1 MKWETQ
7 HRSSSG
13 FSSCLLCL
21 RAPVS
26 GPSGS
31 KCRMLPRPPWG
42 ERGRASWL
50 CRHVAPGAR
59 ATPRCIYGRLLRGA
73 VWEPGPD
80 VTGTCPPPLAALV
93 HLPQED
99 PGASSLPQDPE
110 GLEAGLLGPLPHALA
125 HGPQGT
131 AWVSRA
137 GSRGTGVLGRQQPH
151 TQSPVPGPRLRTGL
165 GSRPS
170 SLLGPFFSGQEG
182 SHHFHG
188 SSGGKQVSEDTL
200 LLASFPRA
208 QGHPGSGVRQ
218 CSGSR
223 PGGVWGSS
231 LLHLVLCPPLDCT
244 ARHVPITPARPS
256 PRLGRAGPGVGGTCP
271 SKMQPARPRA
281 QPHSGAREQ
290 RRPRK
295 GAVLRRRG
303 RCARASPAC
312 ARSSCKA
319 CARRGFF
326 LD

>member
-1 MKWETQ
+1 MW
-7 HRSSSG
+7 
-13 FSSCLLCL
+13 
-21 RAPVS
+21 P
-26 GPSGS
+26 
-31 KCRMLPRPPWG
+31 
-42 ERGRASWL
+42 
-50 CRHVAPGAR
+50 PGAR
-59 ATPRCIYGRLLRGA
+59 ATPCCIYGRLLRGA

-200 LLASFPRA
+200 LLTSFPRA
-208 QGHPGSGVRQ
+208 QDIQVLGCDSAPAAGPAGSGGAHFSFWFCALHWTAPHAMSPSLQPAPRPASAGLALVWVAPAPPRCSLPDPGLSPTVAPGSRDG
-218 CSGSR
+218 
-223 PGGVWGSS
+223 
-231 LLHLVLCPPLDCT
+231 
-244 ARHVPITPARPS
+244 
-256 PRLGRAGPGVGGTCP
+256 LGRAPSSIGVGAVHELP
-271 SKMQPARPRA
+271 PRVR
-281 QPHSGAREQ
+281 GARA
-290 RRPRK
+290 RRVP
-295 GAVLRRRG
+295 GAVSFWIKPQKPLCAACGFASRPAPSGRTRQLVSRG
-303 RCARASPAC
+303 GEAVRC
-312 ARSSCKA
+312 
-319 CARRGFF
+319 FV
-326 LD
+326 

>member
-13 FSSCLLCL
+13 FSSCLFCL

-50 CRHVAPGAR
+50 CRHVAPGGR

-165 GSRPS
+165 GSSPPVYLVLS
-170 SLLGPFFSGQEG
+170 SPAKRAAIISTGLRGESRSQKTRCCSRHFPGPRDIQVLGCDSAPAAGPAG
-182 SHHFHG
+182 
-188 SSGGKQVSEDTL
+188 SGGAHFSIWFCALHWTAPHATSPSLQPAPRPASAG
-200 LLASFPRA
+200 LALVWVAPAPPRCSLPDPGLSPTVA
-208 QGHPGSGVRQ
+208 PGSRDG
-218 CSGSR
+218 
-223 PGGVWGSS
+223 
-231 LLHLVLCPPLDCT
+231 
-244 ARHVPITPARPS
+244 
-256 PRLGRAGPGVGGTCP
+256 LGRAPSSVGVGAVHELP
-271 SKMQPARPRA
+271 PRVR
-281 QPHSGAREQ
+281 GARA
-290 RRPRK
+290 RRVP
-295 GAVLRRRG
+295 GAV
-303 RCARASPAC
+303 S
-312 ARSSCKA
+312 
-319 CARRGFF
+319 F
-326 LD
+326 